1 MRTITVER
9 ESVCAA
15 DDQCNPLSLELQASD
30 TESIESFVARILAR
44 DFLQFGG
51 SQSITGYA
59 SGRPIVK
66 VFPSNKT
73 WFLIAA
79 DTPVG
84 TCLRKNRL
92 KFIW

>member
-1 MRTITVER
+1 MREITVER

-15 DDQCNPLSLELQASD
+15 DDQCNPLSMELQASD
-30 TESIESFVARILAR
+30 TESIGTFVARILACN
-44 DFLQFGG
+44 FLQFGG
-51 SQSITGYA
+51 SRYITGYA
-59 SGRPIVK
+59 SGRPIVR
-66 VFPSNKT
+66 VFPNENT
-73 WFLIAA
+73 QFLIAS